1 MRSEVTEI
9 FFSIYGPTTKRA
21 GRQKKKIKTNETQQS
36 NNKRNEDQ

>member
-9 FFSIYGPTTKRA
+9 FFSIYRPTTKRA
-21 GRQKKKIKTNETQQS
+21 GRQKKIKTNETQQS